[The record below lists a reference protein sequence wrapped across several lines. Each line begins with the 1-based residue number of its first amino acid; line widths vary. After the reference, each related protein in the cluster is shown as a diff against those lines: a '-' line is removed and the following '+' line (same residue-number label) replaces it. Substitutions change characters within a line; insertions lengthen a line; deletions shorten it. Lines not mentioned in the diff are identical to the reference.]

1 MDDDMYLHIGNH
13 FMVRKSD
20 ILGIFDMDN
29 ATWSRWTRDALNRAE
44 TAGEVVN
51 GALEE
56 IPNAFLLCQEKGKQ
70 KIYLSMLTSQTLM
83 KRAEESVF

>member
-1 MDDDMYLHIGNH
+1 MFLHVGNNKNIRLRS
-13 FMVRKSD
+13 VV
-20 ILGIFDMDN
+20 GIFDMDN